1 MEVIEMQKIIEIIN
15 SLPKMEGYKTASEI
29 EISDAEIQLCLHFA
43 EEYKTYLAEFGEVSA
58 RGLELTGIID
68 ADYINVI
75 SATKEKWGMYP
86 KVPKNLYV
94 VEDTT
99 IDGVVIWQDSNG
111 YIYKTT
117 PNSEPVKIAD
127 SLADYLMNRYK

>member
-1 MEVIEMQKIIEIIN
+1 MANIIEIIR
-15 SLPKMEGYKTASEI
+15 SLPKMAGYKPASPT
-29 EISDAEIQLCLHFA
+29 EISDAEIQLCLIFA

-68 ADYINVI
+68 AAYINVVTV
-75 SATKEKWGMYP
+75 TKEKWDMYP
-86 KVPKNLYV
+86 QVSRKLYV

-99 IDGVVIWQDSNG
+99 VDGIVIWQDADG

-117 PNSEPVKIAD
+117 PNSEPVKISE
-127 SLADYLMNRYK
+127 SLADYLARSK